1 MTENHPH
8 PSHYV
13 ASPGK
18 SDSVI
23 FAAVLSCLPPG
34 TCSWRIR
41 WALNGMPPD
50 GGDGVLEVRWKDME
64 Q

>member
-1 MTENHPH
+1 MLTLVPISPMTENHRH

-23 FAAVLSCLPPG
+23 FAAVLSD
-34 TCSWRIR
+34 
-41 WALNGMPPD
+41 AM
-50 GGDGVLEVRWKDME
+50 
-64 Q
+64 